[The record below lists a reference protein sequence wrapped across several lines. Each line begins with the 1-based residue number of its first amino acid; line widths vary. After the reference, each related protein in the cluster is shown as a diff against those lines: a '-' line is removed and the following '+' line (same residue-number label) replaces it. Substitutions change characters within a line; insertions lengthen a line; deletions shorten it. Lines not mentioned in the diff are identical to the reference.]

1 MDWVIAAV
9 LFVFIVGVLVQLKRV
24 ERRRQ
29 KSD

>member
-9 LFVFIVGVLVQLKRV
+9 LFVFIVAVLVQLKRV

>member
-9 LFVFIVGVLVQLKRV
+9 LFLFIVAVLVQLKRV

>member
-1 MDWVIAAV
+1 MDWAIAAI
-9 LFVFIVGVLVQLKRV
+9 LFVLIVGVLVKLKQV

>member
-9 LFVFIVGVLVQLKRV
+9 LFVLIVAVLVQLKRV

>member
-9 LFVFIVGVLVQLKRV
+9 LFGFIIAVLVQLKRV